1 MLKLVRACLVTGIM
15 LGAAYG
21 ATAQTYPDRPVKLVI
36 AFVPGGATDTFARQI
51 SNDLGDALGQPI
63 VIENRPGANGYLA
76 WNYVAGADPDGYT
89 LMFAEN
95 ALAISQ
101 ALYKRS
107 QSPFD
112 PVKQFDAVAGLA
124 TSPSALILNNSVP
137 ANSVAELVK
146 LAKNTPQKMNFAS
159 AGIGSVSHLSFEV
172 LRVSAGFDAVHVPY
186 KGGGHAIND
195 VLAGHVPM
203 TLTSVQA
210 AYSLIERGKVKG
222 LAVTGRK
229 RSAILPNVPTLAE
242 SGIKT
247 DEVEL
252 GFWFGIYGPAGLPAP
267 VKAKL
272 DTAVQKVMNNPAVRE
287 RLAKLAIEPNY
298 LPGPALKAKLESE
311 ITNWTKFIDAHNI
324 KPGQ

>member
-1 MLKLVRACLVTGIM
+1 MRSVIRWGLACLLAGVAF
-15 LGAAYG
+15 GAA
-21 ATAQTYPDRPVKLVI
+21 AQTYPDRPVKLVI

-51 SNDLGDALGQPI
+51 SNDLAEALGQPI

-101 ALYKRS
+101 ALYKKS

-112 PVKQFDAVAGLA
+112 PLKQYDAIAGLA
-124 TSPSALILNNSVP
+124 TSPSALIVNNSVP
-137 ANSVAELVK
+137 ANSVAELIK
-146 LAKNTPQKMNFAS
+146 LAKSTPQKINFAS

-172 LRVSAGFDAVHVPY
+172 FRVAAGFDAVHVPY
-186 KGGGHAIND
+186 KGGGQAIND

-210 AYSLIERGKVKG
+210 VYSLIEAGKVKG
-222 LAVTGRK
+222 LAVTGHK
-229 RSAILPNVPTLAE
+229 RSINLPNVPTLTEA
-242 SGIKT
+242 GVKI

-252 GFWFGIYGPAGLPAP
+252 GFWFGIYGPAGLPEP

-272 DTAVQKVMNNPAVRE
+272 DGAVQKVMNNPAVRE
-287 RLAKLAIEPNY
+287 RLAKLSIEPNY
-298 LPGPALKAKLESE
+298 LPGPALKTKLQNE
-311 ITNWTKFIDAHNI
+311 IANWTKFIDAHNI

>member
-1 MLKLVRACLVTGIM
+1 MRSAIRVGLVAFTILIGVID
-15 LGAAYG
+15 

-51 SNDLGDALGQPI
+51 SNDLGEALGQPI

-76 WNYVAGADPDGYT
+76 WNFVASAEPDGYT

-101 ALYKRS
+101 ALYKKS
-107 QSPFD
+107 QSAFD
-112 PVKQFDAVAGLA
+112 PLKQYDAVAGLA
-124 TSPSALILNNSVP
+124 TSPSALIVNNNVP
-137 ANSVAELVK
+137 VNSVAELIK
-146 LAKNTPQKMNFAS
+146 LAKSTPQKMNFAS

-172 LRVSAGFDAVHVPY
+172 FRVVAGFDAVHVPY
-186 KGGGHAIND
+186 KGGGQAIND

-210 AYSLIERGKVKG
+210 VAGLIESGRVKG

-229 RSAILPNVPTLAE
+229 RSVNLPNVPTLTEA
-242 SGIKT
+242 GIKT

-252 GFWFGIYGPAGLPAP
+252 GFWFGIYGPAGLPEP

-272 DTAVQKVMNNPAVRE
+272 DAAVQKVMGNPTVRE

-298 LPGPALKAKLESE
+298 LPAPALKAKLRSE
-311 ITNWTKFIDAHNI
+311 IDNWTKFIDAHNI

>member
-1 MLKLVRACLVTGIM
+1 MRQLVRFGVALAMTVAAF
-15 LGAAYG
+15 GAA
-21 ATAQTYPDRPVKLVI
+21 AQNYPDRPIKFVI
-36 AFVPGGATDTFARQI
+36 AFVPGGATDTFARKI
-51 SNDLGDALGQPI
+51 SNDLGEALGQSI

-101 ALYKRS
+101 ALYKKS

-112 PVKQFDAVAGLA
+112 PLKQYDAIAGLA
-124 TSPSALILNNSVP
+124 TSPSALIVNNNVP
-137 ANSVAELVK
+137 VSSVAELVK
-146 LAKNTPQKMNFAS
+146 LAKSTPQKMNFAS

-172 LRVSAGFDAVHVPY
+172 FRVAAGFEAVHVPY
-186 KGGGHAIND
+186 KGGGQAIND

-210 AYSLIERGKVKG
+210 VFGLIDGGKVKG
-222 LAVTGRK
+222 LAVTGHK
-229 RSAILPNVPTLAE
+229 RFVNLPNVPTLEEA
-242 SGIKT
+242 GIKI

-252 GFWFGIYGPAGLPAP
+252 GFWFGLYGPAGMPEP
-267 VKAKL
+267 VKAKIAA
-272 DTAVQKVMNNPAVRE
+272 AVQKVMNNPAVRE
-287 RLAKLAIEPNY
+287 RLAQLAIQPNY
-298 LPGPALKAKLESE
+298 LPAPALKAKLQGE
-311 ITNWTKFIDAHNI
+311 IANWTKFIDAHNI